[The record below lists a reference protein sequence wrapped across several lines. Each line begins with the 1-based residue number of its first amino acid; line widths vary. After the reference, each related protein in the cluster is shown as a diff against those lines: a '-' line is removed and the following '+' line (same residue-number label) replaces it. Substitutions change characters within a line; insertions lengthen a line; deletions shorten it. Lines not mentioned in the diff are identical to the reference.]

1 MREKVLLVKTFG
13 NFYMEYD
20 GKSLLGKK
28 VGETQ
33 FTSLM
38 QMVIHERRNG
48 VCRERLEE
56 VLFGEREIVNVQHAL
71 QSVIYNAKKRLE
83 KAGLPKVNYI
93 DIKNGVVYWTKE
105 IEVQEDASEFD
116 LLYQKIKN
124 EKDGEKKLIYLEQI
138 FAIYTGEFLKTR
150 QNAIWIVIESN
161 RYQDMFRECVEEAAG
176 LYRER
181 QDYDRLEALGKYAS
195 EIEPFLEWE
204 ALIMEAIVSLGRYE
218 EARKL
223 YADTAERY
231 FEKRGLKPSRRLL
244 DSLNQLGNQ
253 VMHSYEVLDNIQ
265 ENLEEKANMERKGAY
280 LCSYPTFQGIY
291 QQLVR
296 MLERSGQSIYLMLC
310 TIIDSK
316 GKPMKEGPQLE
327 AMAKRL
333 EYAIC
338 MSIRSSDVV
347 NHYSKGQ
354 YLVLLINTTREDCK
368 IIQKRIDHQFLT
380 DRQRT
385 GVRYYVNNVLY
396 QKDF

>member
-83 KAGLPKVNYI
+83 KAGLPQVNYI
-93 DIKNGVVYWTKE
+93 EIKNGVVYWTKE

-124 EKDGEKKLIYLEQI
+124 EKDGEKKLLYLEQI

>member
-1 MREKVLLVKTFG
+1 
-13 NFYMEYD
+13 
-20 GKSLLGKK
+20 
-28 VGETQ
+28 
-33 FTSLM
+33 
-38 QMVIHERRNG
+38 
-48 VCRERLEE
+48 
-56 VLFGEREIVNVQHAL
+56 
-71 QSVIYNAKKRLE
+71 
-83 KAGLPKVNYI
+83 
-93 DIKNGVVYWTKE
+93 
-105 IEVQEDASEFD
+105 
-116 LLYQKIKN
+116 
-124 EKDGEKKLIYLEQI
+124 
-138 FAIYTGEFLKTR
+138 
-150 QNAIWIVIESN
+150 
-161 RYQDMFRECVEEAAG
+161 MFRECVEEAAG

>member
-93 DIKNGVVYWTKE
+93 EIKNGVVYWTKE

-368 IIQKRIDHQFLT
+368 IIQKRIDYQFLT